1 MRQEENSFIFSRRKK
16 GNKRDV
22 LLRYYDSMEKKEKD
36 RISGPSRCWQRFS
49 ISSIVRTG
57 TLLNRLR
64 AGTESPFSS
73 LMVLSF
79 IKKPPYFLLRTVTN
93 AAIEISSAMML
104 MIVDNGCIIFRHG
117 VRYG

>member
-1 MRQEENSFIFSRRKK
+1 
-16 GNKRDV
+16 
-22 LLRYYDSMEKKEKD
+22 
-36 RISGPSRCWQRFS
+36 
-49 ISSIVRTG
+49 
-57 TLLNRLR
+57 
-64 AGTESPFSS
+64 
-73 LMVLSF
+73 MVLSF